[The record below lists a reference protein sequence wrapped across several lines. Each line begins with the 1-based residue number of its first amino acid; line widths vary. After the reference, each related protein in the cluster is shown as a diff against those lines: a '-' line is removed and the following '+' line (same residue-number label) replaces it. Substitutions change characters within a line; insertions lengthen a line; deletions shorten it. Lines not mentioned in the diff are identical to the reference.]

1 MASLC
6 HPGFT
11 TTKLSYRFP
20 IFETS
25 ATALCGTTGINILQ
39 YVMYIYNIILDFFY
53 YQDVSIF
60 KSFLVTKMF
69 SLYIADGQVVSMGG
83 N

>member
-1 MASLC
+1 VRERERKSERYQAPFSPSVASLC

-25 ATALCGTTGINILQ
+25 ATALCGTAGTNKFPSHGGL
-39 YVMYIYNIILDFFY
+39 L
-53 YQDVSIF
+53 
-60 KSFLVTKMF
+60 LV
-69 SLYIADGQVVSMGG
+69 GG
-83 N
+83 SKTHHHPANPGKDP